1 MKRRGAS
8 LLPCSEL
15 DEQDLLEF
23 PESKELMVTLTRPR
37 SSRQHRFFWAL
48 LQKVCENSEGYQK
61 PEQLLVWLKV
71 KLGYVKEVKF
81 HDGDVWWETQSISFN
96 SMGQDEFRKF
106 FDAAIDCIISNVIP
120 GLGRDDL
127 LHEVSQMVGFTHH
140 EIWKDK
146 P

>member
-106 FDAAIDCIISNVIP
+106 FDAAIDCIISDVIP
-120 GLGRDDL
+120 GLGRDNL

-140 EIWKDK
+140 EI
-146 P
+146 